1 MGVKVTFV
9 QDNGVEKTFEDVAT
23 GQSLMEVG
31 RFNNVEGIMGDCG
44 GSCACATCHV
54 YVTPEWQAAV
64 GPADDVEVATLD
76 MVSDLY
82 KPNSRLCC
90 QIQLREEL
98 DGIRVVVAPAL

>member
-54 YVTPEWQAAV
+54 YVEPEWQAVV
-64 GPADDVEVATLD
+64 GPADDIEVATLD
-76 MVSDLY
+76 MVSELY
-82 KPNSRLCC
+82 KSNSRLCC

-98 DGIRVVVAPAL
+98 NGIRVVVAPSL